1 MDVTFMTLS
10 FNKNDLNEMYLVCTD
25 EIRSVN
31 RFETVNDLTT
41 NPNVTEILSL
51 NAIFEAGGSISNH
64 VRGMCKSAKDQFSS
78 FYEYRVL
85 AGSICQMGK
94 YVEPSEMFS
103 Y

>member
-1 MDVTFMTLS
+1 MTHS
-10 FNKNDLNEMYLVCTD
+10 FIKNDFNEMYLVCTD

-51 NAIFEAGGSISNH
+51 NAILEAWGSISNH

-78 FYEYRVL
+78 FYEYRAL
-85 AGSICQMGK
+85 GWLYLSNGK
-94 YVEPSEMFS
+94 IRGTE
-103 Y
+103 